1 MRDMTFTVGTLVF
14 ELRGEG
20 PHARLHVS
28 APPLYFALES
38 TPITASDLSDLA
50 MSFMDAALKLVL
62 EKGTADQGEQQQTR
76 PNNAA
81 SRHERN

>member
-1 MRDMTFTVGTLVF
+1 MTFTVGTLVF
-14 ELRGEG
+14 ELRGKG

-38 TPITASDLSDLA
+38 TPITAADLSNLA
-50 MSFMDAALKLVL
+50 MSFMDAALQLAINR
-62 EKGTADQGEQQQTR
+62 GAADQGEQQQTR
-76 PNNAA
+76 PNDAA